1 MYAVLDDLKL
11 EVHPDKRFIGRTTR
25 GFDFLGYRFHP
36 GRKLRPAQQSLDRL
50 FERACRL
57 HEQGADQKRLRQYV
71 QRWFSWLH
79 GGLRGRVCVHGRCRR
94 IWIQVLSQL
103 NRPGADNPQP

>member
-1 MYAVLDDLKL
+1 MVAVLEGLKL

-50 FERACRL
+50 FECARRL
-57 HEQGADQKRLRQYV
+57 YEQEADLDRLRAYV
-71 QRWFSWLH
+71 QRWFGWLH
-79 GGLRGRVCVHGRCRR
+79 GGLRGRVSRHGRCHR
-94 IWIQVLSQL
+94 IWIQVLRQL
-103 NRPGADNPQP
+103 NRPGANTPHP